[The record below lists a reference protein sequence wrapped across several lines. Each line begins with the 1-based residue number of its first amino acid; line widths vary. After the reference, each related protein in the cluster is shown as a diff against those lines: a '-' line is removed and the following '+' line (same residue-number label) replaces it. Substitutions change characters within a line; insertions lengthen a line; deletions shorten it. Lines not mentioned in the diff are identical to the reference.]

1 VSICDAEGATTY
13 RTFFPKVFGK
23 YLLVQENVT
32 VFSFSANAPVSEAS
46 YRLIDFFTLELL
58 LLGGLVLLAF
68 VLIALKSNS
77 R

>member
-1 VSICDAEGATTY
+1 
-13 RTFFPKVFGK
+13 
-23 YLLVQENVT
+23 

-46 YRLIDFFTLELL
+46 YRLIDFLTLELL

-68 VLIALKSNS
+68 VLIARKPKS